1 MSQIFF
7 CYRETPNSL
16 SYICLS
22 DAGKVMSRKNLF
34 GYNRLTARVVNKEK
48 IKKIFW
54 RKCKHEEALVSQVSP
69 ASEL

>member
-1 MSQIFF
+1 
-7 CYRETPNSL
+7 
-16 SYICLS
+16 
-22 DAGKVMSRKNLF
+22 MSRKNLF